1 MLSLQL
7 FTWKVT
13 KCCQAPE
20 EIFNPSENGKLAC
33 LKITV
38 HLQKIVGDVIKL
50 IPSAAC
56 LIWTTKS

>member
-20 EIFNPSENGKLAC
+20 DIFNPTEKENY
-33 LKITV
+33 KITV
-38 HLQKIVGDVIKL
+38 HLQKFLGDAIKL
-50 IPSAAC
+50 IPKC
-56 LIWTTKS
+56 CMFNLNY

>member
-20 EIFNPSENGKLAC
+20 DIFNPTEKENY
-33 LKITV
+33 KITV
-38 HLQKIVGDVIKL
+38 HLQKFLGDAIKL
-50 IPSAAC
+50 IPKC
-56 LIWTTKS
+56 CMFNLN